1 MFVQGRGAPGF
12 RDFPGLPMTKEN
24 RNVNHRTPAPTS
36 LNASPKLIE
45 RNTMPHPSQELKE
58 AESTLKSVIQV
69 LIDSQEGFQKIGDEL
84 KDETLK
90 HYFFSESL
98 QRAQFRGDL
107 ETILHQEGVHD
118 LKESGTVAGSM
129 ERAWGDLKSML
140 GGGDHTLL
148 ATAEKEEVAAVKAYT
163 DALENYLPFPVRQL
177 LVTQSTH
184 IQSSR
189 DYIRGAK
196 EMAK

>member
-1 MFVQGRGAPGF
+1 M
-12 RDFPGLPMTKEN
+12 
-24 RNVNHRTPAPTS
+24 S
-36 LNASPKLIE
+36 
-45 RNTMPHPSQELKE
+45 HPSQELKE

-69 LIDSQEGFQKIGDEL
+69 LIDSQEGFQKIGEEL
-84 KDETLK
+84 KDESLK

-118 LKESGTVAGSM
+118 VKESGTVGGSM

-163 DALENYLPFPVRQL
+163 DALDNYLPFPVRQL
-177 LVTQSTH
+177 LVSQSTH

-196 EMAK
+196 EMAE